1 MRIIGIDPG
10 TVICGYGI
18 IELRAKSKELGEKL
32 KNQGSSLHTRDSNLH
47 FVTAGDVKMDR
58 KEGLPQRLLTLHT
71 ALKAVITDYKPSSL
85 CIEKI
90 FYHKS
95 IRSAM
100 ALGYARGVIMLL
112 AAENDLPLFEYNS
125 TELKM
130 ALTGYGRAE
139 KRQVQE
145 MVKRILNIGSQKPGV
160 RTRNSELR
168 TQNSKLKTCLPA
180 GKVQTLSEDATDALA
195 LCICHINSSFQLR

>member
-10 TVICGYGI
+10 TVTCGYGI
-18 IELRAKSKELGEKL
+18 IEVRKSPRK
-32 KNQGSSLHTRDSNLH
+32 DP
-47 FVTAGDVKMDR
+47 VYIIAGDVRMDR
-58 KEGLPQRLLTLHT
+58 KDGLPQRLLKLYNS
-71 ALKAVITDYKPSSL
+71 LKAIIAEYKPSSL

-95 IRSAM
+95 IRSVM

-145 MVKRILNIGSQKPGV
+145 MVKIILNLGSQRSEPG
-160 RTRNSELR
+160 TK
-168 TQNSKLKTCLPA
+168 NSKLKTCLPA
-180 GKVQTLSEDATDALA
+180 GKAQNLSEDATDALA
-195 LCICHINSSFQLR
+195 LCICHINSSFQLK

>member
-18 IELRAKSKELGEKL
+18 IEVKKSPRK
-32 KNQGSSLHTRDSNLH
+32 DP
-47 FVTAGDVKMDR
+47 VYVVAGDVKMNR
-58 KEGLPQRLLTLHT
+58 KEGLPQRLLTLHNS
-71 ALKAVITDYKPSSL
+71 LKSVITEYKPSSL

-95 IRSAM
+95 IRAAM

-145 MVKRILNIGSQKPGV
+145 MVKIILNIPS
-160 RTRNSELR
+160 S
-168 TQNSKLKTCLPA
+168 LK
-180 GKVQTLSEDATDALA
+180 LSEDSTDALA
-195 LCICHINSSFQLR
+195 LTICHINSSFQLK